1 MTERRYTLADLCDL
15 TGLSEGIIRYYR
27 KRGLLPPALDDRTHG
42 QEYVWTGEHLACLR
56 YIQERSTLRVTL
68 EEMRQ
73 EIAEGLHHER
83 RPTHN
88 ARATIPEL
96 LDSLLWAGFHVNL
109 YPVDDTAFSCV
120 VNSPSRIVAGS
131 DIRIYTATGRTLGEA
146 IEAAHDQAIGTPP

>member
-1 MTERRYTLADLCDL
+1 MTERRYTLSDLCDL

-56 YIQERSTLRVTL
+56 YIHERSTLRVTL

-83 RPTHN
+83 RLGHN
-88 ARATIPEL
+88 PRATIPEQ
-96 LDSLLWAGFHVNL
+96 LDSLLWAGFHVHLAL
-109 YPVDDTAFSCV
+109 YNDTQFVCTVNKPGLFNSDSNFS
-120 VNSPSRIVAGS
+120 SSAQ
-131 DIRIYTATGRTLGEA
+131 GRTAGEA